1 VTGVNVEDR
10 GRQKKKRVEFGKMV
24 AKAQAFAEWIH

>member
-1 VTGVNVEDR
+1 MSKIGG
-10 GRQKKKRVEFGKMV
+10 GRRRKRVEFGKMV